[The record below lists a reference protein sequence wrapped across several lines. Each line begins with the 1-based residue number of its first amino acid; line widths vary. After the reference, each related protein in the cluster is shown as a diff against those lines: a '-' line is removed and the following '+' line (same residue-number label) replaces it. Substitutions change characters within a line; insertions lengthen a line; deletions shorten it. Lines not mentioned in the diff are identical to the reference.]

1 MTGYQNYDLME
12 RDDLLNLKLHD
23 IATSDPI
30 HDVNMM
36 PIDDIIERQPT
47 MDEESMLEGSSLTS
61 DFSYSTYSSNHKVSR
76 PSGRKKNVFTL
87 ILEQFYTTNTRHPKK
102 EFFNAFIIR
111 SIKRAF
117 RYLELEKIPVKTCIT
132 VDLRNEGEKNCW
144 LNLQKLYKKYPE
156 HFKKVATT
164 ETSPLT
170 DGKSKRNLD
179 SKTSAPKSFNNSFC
193 RDFFADELMQKT
205 FLILIE
211 LMFSDSD
218 PSKLRTKLKFYCCT
232 LEQHSDQCYKSWT
245 ELRDYLNFRYFLD
258 LEVICEPKTP
268 QSLNQAR
275 SVDNLQDD

>member
-1 MTGYQNYDLME
+1 MKGI
-12 RDDLLNLKLHD
+12 DDFLKLDFPD
-23 IATSDPI
+23 IISPDCT

-36 PIDDIIERQPT
+36 PIDNNTELDPPFY
-47 MDEESMLEGSSLTS
+47 EENRFE
-61 DFSYSTYSSNHKVSR
+61 SSNSISNLLGSTLSSDHIYTR

-87 ILEQFYTTNTRHPKK
+87 ILEQFYTIKARHPKK

-117 RYLELEKIPVKTCIT
+117 RCLAKEIIPIKTCIA
-132 VDLRNEGEKNCW
+132 VDLKNNGEKMCW

-156 HFKKVATT
+156 HFNEIAAT

-179 SKTSAPKSFNNSFC
+179 SKTSASKSFNNIFC

-211 LMFSDSD
+211 LIFSDFD
-218 PSKLRTKLKFYCCT
+218 PSKLRTKLNFYCCT
-232 LEQHSDQCYKSWT
+232 LEQHCNQCYKSWT
-245 ELRDYLNFRYFLD
+245 ELRDYLNSKYFLD
-258 LEVICEPKTP
+258 LEVICEPITR

-275 SVDNLQDD
+275 SIDNFYDS